1 MPRLV
6 MAGDGDSERELCIDA
21 PAGTWRNSLAA
32 SVTVR
37 RNVADTFMELRQPVG
52 RYLLALGLGP
62 GEAEEVVQE
71 TFLRLCQHLAA
82 GGPQPNLRAWVF
94 RVAHNLARD
103 EYRRRQRR
111 PAQQLDEAQT
121 DTRVY
126 SDPSATP
133 EQRAIAQQRLE
144 RLAIALERLP
154 ANQRECV
161 HLRAEGLR
169 YREIA
174 EVLGAGVSTV
184 ADWVQQAL
192 KTLGKECHDNHGK

>member
-1 MPRLV
+1 MSRLV
-6 MAGDGDSERELCIDA
+6 MVGDGDCERALSIPA
-21 PAGTWRNSLAA
+21 PVTPCVEPVTPVMARQSLAEA
-32 SVTVR
+32 FT
-37 RNVADTFMELRQPVG
+37 ELRDPVC

-82 GGPQPNLRAWVF
+82 DGPQPNLRGWVF

-103 EYRRRQRR
+103 EHRRRLRR
-111 PAQQLDEAQT
+111 PSQPLADEHGDLPGNA
-121 DTRVY
+121 
-126 SDPSATP
+126 DPQATP
-133 EQRAIAQQRLE
+133 EQQLIERERTRRLE
-144 RLAIALERLP
+144 EALDRLP
-154 ANQRECV
+154 ARQRECL

-184 ADWVQQAL
+184 AEWVQQAL
-192 KTLGKECHDNHGK
+192 KTLGKECDENRS